1 MCDTDNINKKFL
13 LKNGRQVIDYVFDAG
28 FGLGGCIFAAVK
40 CRYNAGIERDPI
52 KQDQLMKACNW
63 YIDSL
68 ARRGNIVREEI
79 VTIVRTIVSK
89 IEADMIV
96 KEVIPEGSAV

>member
-1 MCDTDNINKKFL
+1 MPNDNTNKKFL

-40 CRYNAGIERDPI
+40 CRYKAGLETDPM
-52 KQDQLMKACNW
+52 KQEQLMKTCNW

-79 VTIVRTIVSK
+79 VAIVKSIVAK
-89 IEADMIV
+89 MEADKIV
-96 KEVIPEGSAV
+96 QEVQPDGSMA

>member
-1 MCDTDNINKKFL
+1 MGENDNTNKKFL
-13 LKNGRQVIDYVFDAG
+13 LKNGRQVIDYIFDAG

-40 CRYNAGIERDPI
+40 CRYKARLEIDPA
-52 KQDQLMKACNW
+52 KQEQFMKACNW

-96 KEVIPEGSAV
+96 KEVIPDGSVV